1 MTNYINKKYSNQ
13 SKKLMDAPEEL
24 RDLIYRDAQI
34 MKSLNI
40 DNDYD
45 FKDFVY
51 ISSHTKFLSEKI
63 LQRSISVEE
72 LAKVSSIIYENKN
85 VNGINSIINFYFS
98 VASALNKANIPIKK
112 IAYPQGVSYSI
123 MKSPHNIDKWL
134 EATKKIY
141 LLINNNDI
149 SFYEAFDKITSE
161 WDAMEKLDFKYW
173 LSFYQQDGDKAYKKA
188 SYYDINNAGT
198 YVPMNWKDKSNVSD
212 QEVKSKIPQIP
223 PRVVPPVK
231 SETDE
236 DKIDKKLKQKEE
248 QDAVA
253 VLVKKI
259 IGRLNSAEKLI
270 TDVNAAKLLGKNLE
284 TWLSALQSI
293 KRMIQVAP
301 FQGVISEAELETFHD
316 LLIKKSNQ
324 IFYLPYIK
332 NIVDNRINTM
342 YNMGLVKSASY
353 IRKYAQDANIPDM
366 PPPADMTPPMDS
378 VPEGDDDADAAME
391 EFIKSL
397 NEKPIDIEKD
407 ASLFVTEDD
416 EIIVTAQEAMPMNNL
431 EADPVQPAASVEP
444 SAPVD
449 SNISPEPSAPN
460 QELNQ
465 QEQLSESTQIKN
477 DDVAQS
483 DIERAL
489 ANITI
494 NDIIKKLEGLASIFK
509 NREIAR
515 QLAIVDLMM
524 DAVGIA
530 SFFPNLAEAT
540 NKALESNQYVLTR
553 IEDIL
558 ARLRGTEEVNA
569 DKIALEPT
577 PPAETPVQKQL
588 AQEEA
593 LEKARK
599 EQRKE
604 QQKAM
609 EDAAIQANKPQ
620 ESPIGQAPELAQPA
634 NIEESSPTPP
644 PPAQPA
650 PQQPKAV

>member
-1 MTNYINKKYSNQ
+1 
-13 SKKLMDAPEEL
+13 
-24 RDLIYRDAQI
+24 

-40 DNDYD
+40 DNDCD

-51 ISSHTKFLSEKI
+51 ISSHTKFLSENI
-63 LQRSISVEE
+63 LQRSISTEE
-72 LAKVSSIIYENKN
+72 LAKISSIIYENKN
-85 VNGINSIINFYFS
+85 VNEINSIINFYFS
-98 VASALNKANIPIKK
+98 VASAINKANIPIKK

-161 WDAMEKLDFKYW
+161 WDAMEKIDFKYW

-198 YVPMNWKDKSNVSD
+198 YIPMNWKDKSNTSD
-212 QEVKSKIPQIP
+212 QDIKAKIPKIP

-231 SETDE
+231 TDTDE
-236 DKIDKKLKQKEE
+236 EKIDKKIKQKEE

-253 VLVKKI
+253 VLVRKI

-324 IFYLPYIK
+324 IFYLPYVK

-353 IRKYAQDANIPDM
+353 IRKYAQDATIPDM
-366 PPPADMTPPMDS
+366 PPPADMPPPMDS
-378 VPEGDDDADAAME
+378 PSEGDDDADAAME
-391 EFIKSL
+391 EFVKSL
-397 NEKPIDIEKD
+397 NEKSIDIEKD

-416 EIIVTAQEAMPMNNL
+416 EIIVTAQETIPMNNPD
-431 EADPVQPAASVEP
+431 AAPVPPAASVESP
-444 SAPVD
+444 AQSTPIESD
-449 SNISPEPSAPN
+449 ISPEPNKNPN
-460 QELNQ
+460 QELNS
-465 QEQLSESTQIKN
+465 QEQLSEPAQVKN
-477 DDVAQS
+477 EDIAQS

-558 ARLRGTEEVNA
+558 ARLRGTEEVSA

-593 LEKARK
+593 SEKARK

-634 NIEESSPTPP
+634 NIETEPTPAVP
-644 PPAQPA
+644 PQP
-650 PQQPKAV
+650 PQPKAV